1 MGRICPNQVWAL
13 TFNWS
18 ALATWNKHSWTAF
31 WKFFSGIPHLPG
43 FGDMPGARCQHLAPE
58 FPGARCFVPGDMI
71 GGQVGVPW
79 KGLSKC
85 STGMLISGRLVYTR
99 QNLWPKPDKGNFA
112 PCIPPCKISG
122 WQKSGK
128 ERILSKTPFLTFVY
142 LSKYIKLPV
151 IFGNAKESFFFD

>member
-1 MGRICPNQVWAL
+1 MTRRNSE
-13 TFNWS
+13 F
-18 ALATWNKHSWTAF
+18 AF
-31 WKFFSGIPHLPG
+31 S
-43 FGDMPGARCQHLAPE
+43 RSCQHL
-58 FPGARCFVPGDMI
+58 GAYLIFVI
-71 GGQVGVPW
+71 FFTRA
-79 KGLSKC
+79 KFLEN
-85 STGMLISGRLVYTR
+85 ISGRLVYTR

-151 IFGNAKESFFFD
+151 IFGNAKESFFFLLTCLMIIDQKSLEGDKISTSTSTRPSSDNNHLFTSVMNFYLEVKGERRREVN